1 MNASD
6 KFTSDHSLGRVLKD
20 AGTKTWL
27 YGLAIIIIGFL
38 VALPYITTS
47 YVVSVFFMLF
57 VHAGYAMGWNI
68 MSGMTGYVNFGY
80 SLFMGVAAYTS
91 VILIEDLGLWWPVSW
106 LAGGIAAAVVA
117 ICLGSFMLRL
127 RGSYFAIGMLA
138 LLLGTKLLFT
148 SKYLAPLTRGGSG
161 FPFIEP
167 LSLNMMYYAMFF
179 CVVAGI
185 FFSYKII
192 TSPFGVKLLAIRED
206 EEGSGSIGINAT
218 INKMKAFAL
227 SAFFGGLIAGGHIAF
242 QNYIEPEAAFNILW
256 TITPIVMVLL
266 GGPGTVWGPVVGAVI
281 LTFIEEFL
289 WSYFTQTYMM
299 IYGVVIVLIVLLM
312 PGGIIAWLKNRG
324 TLPKVR
330 AI

>member
-1 MNASD
+1 
-6 KFTSDHSLGRVLKD
+6 
-20 AGTKTWL
+20 
-27 YGLAIIIIGFL
+27 
-38 VALPYITTS
+38 
-47 YVVSVFFMLF
+47 

-68 MSGMTGYVNFGY
+68 MSGITGYVNFGY
-80 SLFMGVAAYTS
+80 SLFAGVAAYTS
-91 VILIEDLGLWWPVSW
+91 VILIADLGLWWPIGW
-106 LAGGIAAAVVA
+106 LAGGIAAALVA
-117 ICLGSFMLRL
+117 IFLGSFMLRL

-148 SKYLAPLTRGGSG
+148 SKYLAPLTRGGAG

-167 LSLNMMYYAMFF
+167 LTMNMMYYALLFL
-179 CVVAGI
+179 VVVGL
-185 FFSYKII
+185 FVSYKVI
-192 TSPFGVKLLAIRED
+192 TSPFGSKLLAIRED
-206 EEGSGSIGINAT
+206 EEGAGSIGINAT
-218 INKMKAFAL
+218 VNKMKAFAL

-242 QNYIEPEAAFNILW
+242 QNYIEPESAFNILW

-266 GGPGTVWGPVVGAVI
+266 GGPGTVWGPVLGAVI

-299 IYGVVIVLIVLLM
+299 IYGVVMVLLVLLM

-330 AI
+330 TI